1 MNRLRV
7 LVYMLCFFFLIS
19 AHPIDRGVFVIQVD
33 GLRNSDGVVTLAL
46 YEKDG
51 HLSEDKVKVSVKG
64 PIKNNKAIL
73 KTQGLPYGEY
83 SLVVIHDENNNGK
96 MDFNIFKMPKE
107 GLGFSNNPRIGIS
120 KPSFEETKVKLKEQ
134 EKKLNI
140 SMKYF

>member
-1 MNRLRV
+1 MNRLRL
-7 LVYMLCFFFLIS
+7 LVYTLGFFLLIS
-19 AHPIDRGVFVIQVD
+19 AHPVDQGVFIVQVE

-51 HLSEDKVKVSVKG
+51 HLSEDKVKATVKS
-64 PIKNNKAIL
+64 PIKNNKATI
-73 KTQGLPYGEY
+73 KTKGLPYGQY
-83 SLVVIHDENNNGK
+83 SMVVIHDENNNGK

-120 KPSFEETKVKLKEQ
+120 KPSFEETKVKLKDQ
-134 EKKLNI
+134 EKRLNI